1 MPGESIGVYARV
13 RGSSDE
19 VSTTAEKPGS
29 LTVRNLEFTLDQAYD
44 SAADQKAVYDGAAH
58 SQVERVL
65 QGFNATILAYG
76 QTGSGKTFTMLGP
89 EDADFD
95 DPSGPNLGVVPRACG
110 TLFSKLPAGHKV
122 SVSYVEVY
130 NDAVNDLLG
139 KGEDLKLHARGQSVV
154 PDGLKLEPVTS
165 VKEVMAAIKLGDT
178 RRVIAAMAMNPRS
191 SRGHGI
197 VQIHVTTA
205 KGEAYGRLTLADL
218 AGMESSKKSAAVEPA
233 SGSNPSVSAVRKE
246 EAKRINTSLLALSS
260 VISALASNAT
270 RVPYRDSKLT
280 RLLQDSLGGNC
291 KCAIIVTVRCEK
303 QNLDEAINT
312 LRFAQRAK
320 NVTVNLVSNAQA
332 ASDSK
337 PKAAKLAE
345 ELDLA
350 KSALGDFEEKL
361 ASSEQHK
368 EQLLAEVNNLMAEMQ
383 LLQREQANA
392 KERHDAKAR
401 ASVAAGGGGG
411 GGEDLA
417 KHVRQLEA
425 RVEQL
430 EEENR
435 MLRQREIMRKMF
447 ILGDEASQPED
458 AKTTPHTPKLLASP
472 SHPAPPVATEAG
484 AAPPAFPQI
493 QMPVMMR
500 GFTQRQLVCFEPLGG
515 FGAMT
520 QDDDAFDIAED
531 IGGGVATPRQ
541 KEEKTSHAPMGK
553 RSSFVDKMRKSFNR
567 G

>member
-19 VSTTAEKPGS
+19 VSTAADKPGS
-29 LTVRNLEFTLDQAYD
+29 LTVRNLEFTLDAAYD
-44 SAADQKAVYDGAAH
+44 SAADQQAVYDGAAH
-58 SQVERVL
+58 AQVERVL

-76 QTGSGKTFTMLGP
+76 QTGSGKTYTMLGP

-95 DPSGPNLGVVPRACG
+95 DPTGPNLGVIPRACG
-110 TLFSKLPAGHKV
+110 TLFSKLPAGHTV

-197 VQIHVTTA
+197 VQIHVKTA

-233 SGSNPSVSAVRKE
+233 AGSNPSASAARRE

-260 VISALASNAT
+260 VISALAANAT

-303 QNLDEAINT
+303 QNIDEAINT

-345 ELDLA
+345 ELDAA
-350 KSALGDFEEKL
+350 KSALGEFEEKL

-383 LLQREQANA
+383 LLQREQASA
-392 KERHDAKAR
+392 KERHDARAR
-401 ASVAAGGGGG
+401 ASVASGGG
-411 GGEDLA
+411 GGEDLS
-417 KHVRQLEA
+417 KQVRMLEA

-447 ILGDEASQPED
+447 ILGDEAAQPE
-458 AKTTPHTPKLLASP
+458 ATKTTPRPMLLAS
-472 SHPAPPVATEAG
+472 SHPAPPVAEPA
-484 AAPPAFPQI
+484 AFPQI

-515 FGAMT
+515 FGNVAE
-520 QDDDAFDIAED
+520 DEDAFAVAED
-531 IGGGVATPRQ
+531 GGDGAATRSQ
-541 KEEKTSHAPMGK
+541 TEEKTSTGPAGRK
-553 RSSFVDKMRKSFNR
+553 LSFVDRMRKSFNR